1 MDGKRMR
8 GTTILLADDHTI
20 VIEGLRKLLE
30 PHFNV
35 AGTAEN
41 GRELIAAAE
50 RIKPDVVLLDIAMP
64 GLNGIDAAIQLKRIL
79 PATRIVFL
87 TMHSDPV
94 YINGALRA
102 GAKGYVLKRCAAAEL
117 VDAIHRVLNGET
129 YVTPAAAEPTPP
141 ADPHENPAGH
151 LTPRERE
158 VLQLVAEGKSAKEI
172 AAVLK
177 ISARTVTF
185 HKANLMAKLDAR
197 TTAELT
203 RFAIR
208 HGIAN
213 E

>member
-8 GTTILLADDHTI
+8 STTILLADDHTI

-64 GLNGIDAAIQLKRIL
+64 GLNGIDAAIQLRRSL